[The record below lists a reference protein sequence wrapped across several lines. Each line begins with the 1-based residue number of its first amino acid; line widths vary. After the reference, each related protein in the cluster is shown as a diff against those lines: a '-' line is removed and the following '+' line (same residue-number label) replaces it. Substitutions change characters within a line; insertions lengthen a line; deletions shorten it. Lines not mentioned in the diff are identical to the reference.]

1 MSNNALKKTI
11 EFKELYPLLLYSIKW
26 ILISACIGG
35 IVGSASALFLL
46 TLDWATNYREAHTAI
61 IWLLPIAGFIIG
73 IMYLY
78 VGSSVSKGNN
88 QILEE
93 FYTPKQK
100 IPFRMAPLIFLG
112 TIITHLFG
120 GSAGREGTAVQM
132 GAAIADQIR
141 AMFRL
146 KQRDRNTILVLGVS
160 AGFASVFG
168 TPMAGAVFAIEVMII
183 GRMRYDALLP
193 SILVAL
199 VAHYVCTLFPV
210 HHTHYAIL
218 EVPAFS
224 AEFILWIVLCGLLF
238 GITARVFAALTST
251 FTTLFSNLFRYAPI
265 RPLVGGAIIALVVYS
280 IGTTKY
286 IGLGIP
292 TIQAAFTN
300 ELPWF
305 DFAVKILFTA
315 FTLGAGFKG
324 GEVTPL
330 FFIGATLGNALAW
343 FVPLPY
349 ALLAGMGFVAVFA
362 GATNTPIACTFM
374 GIELFGIDAGIYIAL
389 ACITA
394 YFFSGHTSIYGSQ
407 IIGSPK
413 HALFIRKKGTRINQ

>member
-1 MSNNALKKTI
+1 MNGVEIKKTL
-11 EFKELYPLLLYSIKW
+11 KNLELYPVLMYSIKW
-26 ILISACIGG
+26 LLISAVIGS
-35 IVGSASALFLL
+35 IVGSASALFLY
-46 TLDWATNYREAHTAI
+46 TLDWATDYRESHTYI
-61 IWLLPIAGFIIG
+61 IWFLPIAGFMIG
-73 IMYLY
+73 LTYLY
-78 VGSSVSKGNN
+78 WGSTVVKGNN

-100 IPFRMAPLIFLG
+100 IPFKMAPLIFFG
-112 TIITHLFG
+112 TIATHLFG

-132 GAAIADQIR
+132 GAAISEQ
-141 AMFRL
+141 FNTLFKL
-146 KQRDRNTILVLGVS
+146 KQRDRNTMLILGVS
-160 AGFASVFG
+160 AGFASIFG
-168 TPMAGAVFAIEVMII
+168 TPIAGAVFAIEVMII

-193 SILVAL
+193 SIMVAL
-199 VAHYVCTLFPV
+199 IAHYVCTLFPIT
-210 HHTHYAIL
+210 HTHYSISHIPVFTI
-218 EVPAFS
+218 EVL
-224 AEFILWIVLCGLLF
+224 LWTILCGLLF
-238 GITARVFAALTST
+238 GLTARLFAGSVRFWNTWFSKL
-251 FTTLFSNLFRYAPI
+251 FTYAPF
-265 RPLVGGAIIALVVYS
+265 RPLVGGLVIAIAVYS

-292 TIQAAFTN
+292 TIAASFNT
-300 ELPWF
+300 ELPWY
-305 DFAVKILFTA
+305 DFAIKLLFTA

-343 FVPLPY
+343 FVPMPY

-394 YFFSGHTSIYGSQ
+394 YYFSGHTSIYSSQ
-407 IIGSPK
+407 IVGTPK
-413 HALFIRKKGTRINQ
+413 HPLYIRKKGKPIV